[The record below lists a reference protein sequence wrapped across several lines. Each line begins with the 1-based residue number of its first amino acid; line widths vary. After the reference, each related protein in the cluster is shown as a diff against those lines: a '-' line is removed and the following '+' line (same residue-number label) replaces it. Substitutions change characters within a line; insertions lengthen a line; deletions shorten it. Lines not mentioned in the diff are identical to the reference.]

1 MFFSNQ
7 SRRRNTLLMK
17 LITFDKYVDEI
28 STILPNHFIVEQFHD
43 FYFQIAQKIYAPVE
57 EEIIQE
63 YFENII
69 QFSKFL
75 RLFKRLQDEIKL
87 LEKNRKI
94 RSRVRNYYIE
104 LFLKKKTLIYS
115 TEFQRTVDL
124 TLNSLIMKEME
135 QELYN
140 IQRMNSSP
148 TRKYQNELPILFES
162 DENISQ

>member
-1 MFFSNQ
+1 
-7 SRRRNTLLMK
+7 MK
-17 LITFDKYVDEI
+17 FITFDKYVDEI
-28 STILPNHFIVEQFHD
+28 STILPNHFIVERFHD
-43 FYFQIAQKIYAPVE
+43 FYFQMAQKIYVPVE

-75 RLFKRLQDEIKL
+75 KLFKRLQDEIKL

>member
-1 MFFSNQ
+1 
-7 SRRRNTLLMK
+7 MK
-17 LITFDKYVDEI
+17 FITFDKYVDEI
-28 STILPNHFIVEQFHD
+28 STILPNHFIVERFHD
-43 FYFQIAQKIYAPVE
+43 FYFQIAQKKYVPVE

-69 QFSKFL
+69 QFSRFL
-75 RLFKRLQDEIKL
+75 KLFKRLQDEIKL

-104 LFLKKKTLIYS
+104 LFLKKKILIYS